1 MLLTLLVVVP
11 LGAAL
16 ACLVLPRRF
25 WLEVATTGGA
35 LATLVL
41 ALVLAGAVM
50 ADGRAEGLGSWLYA
64 DALSALSVL
73 IIAFVGTTAALYSV
87 GYMRENLKERSGE
100 GGEELAESR
109 RYYLLF
115 NLFLFAMLVVPVSN
129 SLGVLW
135 IAIEGTTL
143 ASLFLVSFYR
153 TREALEAAWKYVIVG
168 SVGIALAL
176 FGTILTYYSA
186 VQVLGTTYDLNWSV
200 LAPVAPRLDPS
211 VMRLAFV
218 FIVVG
223 FGTKAGLAPMHT
235 WLPDAHSE
243 APSPISAL
251 LSGVLLNT
259 AMYAILRYY
268 ALATP
273 SLGRAYPEALL
284 LGFGLLSLLIAAL
297 FILRQQDIKRLLA
310 YSSVEHMGIVSLG
323 LAFGGALGLY
333 GALLQMVGH
342 ALAKSLMF
350 FASGQLGLRYGT
362 KRIDDIAGALTTM
375 PVTGAFLIV
384 GALALTGSPPF
395 GIFISEFAILSAG
408 FQAGKA
414 LAALA
419 MLSLIAL
426 IFIRFLQPINQM
438 AFGRPATRLVTGE
451 ISQTGLLAMAG
462 SLILVVGLGLFIP
475 APLGELLRQSAA
487 VLGGTAGGAP

>member
-1 MLLTLLVVVP
+1 MLLTLIVAIP
-11 LGAAL
+11 LAAAL
-16 ACLVLPRRF
+16 LSLILTPRP
-25 WLEVATTGGA
+25 WGEVVTTVA
-35 LATLVL
+35 AFITLGL
-41 ALVLAGAVM
+41 ALVLTGQVM
-50 ADGRAEGLGSWLYA
+50 SQGHVAGLGFWLYA

-73 IIAFVGTTAALYSV
+73 IIAFVGATAALYSV
-87 GYMRENLKERSGE
+87 GYMRENLKEVEVESGTA
-100 GGEELAESR
+100 GHDLR

-143 ASLFLVSFYR
+143 ASLFLVSFYG
-153 TREALEAAWKYVIVG
+153 TPEALEAAWKYVIVG

-176 FGTILTYYSA
+176 FGTILAYYSA

-200 LAPVAPRLDPS
+200 LAPAAPQLNPS
-211 VMRLAFV
+211 VMRLAFI

-243 APSPISAL
+243 APSPVSAL

-273 SLGRAYPEALL
+273 SLGRAYPNALL
-284 LGFGLLSLLIAAL
+284 LAFGLLSLVIAML
-297 FILRQQDIKRLLA
+297 FILQQRDIKRLLA
-310 YSSVEHMGIVSLG
+310 YSSVEHMGIVAVG
-323 LAFGGALGLY
+323 VAFGGPLGLY
-333 GALLQMVGH
+333 GALLQMIGH

-350 FASGQLGLRYGT
+350 FVSGQVGLRYGT
-362 KRIDDIAGALTTM
+362 KQIDGIAGVVRAM
-375 PVTGAFLIV
+375 PVTGSLLIV

-395 GIFISEFAILSAG
+395 GVFISEFAILAAG
-408 FQAGKA
+408 FQHGQG
-414 LAALA
+414 LAA
-419 MLSLIAL
+419 MVVFSLIAL
-426 IFIRFLQPINQM
+426 IFIRFLGPINRM
-438 AFGRPATRLVTGE
+438 AFGKSAQEIARGE
-451 ISQTGLLAMAG
+451 ISRTSLIAMLG
-462 SLILVVGLGLFIP
+462 SLVLVVGLGVMIP
-475 APLGELLRQSAA
+475 VPLGELLRQSAA
-487 VLGGTAGGAP
+487 VLEGTP

>member
-1 MLLTLLVVVP
+1 MLLT
-11 LGAAL
+11 
-16 ACLVLPRRF
+16 
-25 WLEVATTGGA
+25 
-35 LATLVL
+35 
-41 ALVLAGAVM
+41 ALVLIPLVAALLCLILADRVWLETVTIVGTFITLGLSVAITAQVM
-50 ADGRAEGLGSWLYA
+50 AAGHVDGFGSWLYA

-73 IIAFVGTTAALYSV
+73 IIAFVGATAALYSI
-87 GYMRENLKERSGE
+87 GYMRENMKEQVVEYGA
-100 GGEELAESR
+100 GQWELR

-115 NLFLFAMLVVPVSN
+115 NLFVFAMLVVPVSN

-176 FGTILTYYSA
+176 FGTILAYYSA
-186 VQVLGTTYDLNWSV
+186 VQVLGTSYDLNWSV
-200 LAPVAPRLDPS
+200 LAPVASRLNPS

-259 AMYAILRYY
+259 AMYGILRYY

-273 SLGRAYPEALL
+273 SLGRAYPNALL
-284 LGFGLLSLLIAAL
+284 LGFGLLSLLIATL
-297 FILRQQDIKRLLA
+297 FILRQRDIKRLLA
-310 YSSVEHMGIVSLG
+310 YSSVEHMGIVAIG
-323 LAFGGALGLY
+323 VAFGGALGLY
-333 GALLQMVGH
+333 GALLQMIGH

-350 FASGQLGLRYGT
+350 FASGHVGLRYGT
-362 KRIDDIAGALTTM
+362 KQIDGVAGVVTSM
-375 PVTGAFLIV
+375 PITGAVLIV

-395 GIFISEFAILSAG
+395 GIFVSEFSILTAG
-408 FQAGKA
+408 FQNGQA
-414 LAALA
+414 LAAMIVLT
-419 MLSLIAL
+419 LIAI
-426 IFIRFLQPINQM
+426 IFIRFLNPINRM
-438 AFGRPATRLVTGE
+438 AFGRAANDLPRGE
-451 ISQTGLLAMAG
+451 ISQTGLVAMFA
-462 SLILVVGLGLFIP
+462 SLILIVGLGVVIP
-475 APLGELLRQSAA
+475 PPLTELLRQSAA
-487 VLGGTAGGAP
+487 VLGGGH